1 MKTPVF
7 WQHKNLTTSIL
18 YPLGKLYAL
27 ATRLNLKFH
36 KSQKVNIPVIC
47 IGNLT
52 AGGSGKT
59 PTAISIAAILQNM
72 GYKPFFVSRGYGGKL
87 KNVLVDPKL
96 HTPEQVGD
104 EPLLLARQ
112 APVVVNANRFQGAQT
127 AISHGA
133 DIIIM
138 DDGFQNPK
146 LHKDLSFLVFDG
158 GIGYGNGFCIPAGP
172 LREELSQ
179 GLKRAQAIIIIGED
193 KKNLKQQISL
203 PSFEGKISAL
213 KPQISGSK
221 IIAFAGI
228 GRPEKF
234 YLSLKELGL
243 ELVKT
248 IDFPDHHFYT
258 SQELQDLI
266 KQAKDNNYTLITT
279 AKDFVKIPQNLQSN
293 FHVLEI
299 EIQWQNKKELQEFIS
314 QKLQTRKD

>member
-7 WQHKNLTTSIL
+7 WQHKNFTTFIL
-18 YPLGKLYAL
+18 YPLGKLYSL

-36 KSQKVNIPVIC
+36 KPQRVNIPVIC

-59 PTAISIAAILQNM
+59 PTAISIAAILQTM

-87 KNVLVDPKL
+87 NNVLVSTNL

-112 APVVVNANRFQGAQT
+112 APVIVNANRFQGAQT

-158 GIGYGNGFCIPAGP
+158 SIGYGNGFCIPAGP
-172 LREELSQ
+172 LREELSH

-213 KPQISGSK
+213 KPQISGSRVM
-221 IIAFAGI
+221 AFAGI

-234 YLSLKELGL
+234 YLSLKELGF

-248 IDFPDHHFYT
+248 IDFPDHHFY
-258 SQELQDLI
+258 SIQELQDLI
-266 KQAKDNNYTLITT
+266 KQAKDNNCQLITT
-279 AKDFVKIPQNLQSN
+279 SKDFVKIPQNLQQH
-293 FHVLEI
+293 FQVLEI
-299 EIQWQNKKELQEFIS
+299 EIKWNSPQELKKFLQQKINK
-314 QKLQTRKD
+314 